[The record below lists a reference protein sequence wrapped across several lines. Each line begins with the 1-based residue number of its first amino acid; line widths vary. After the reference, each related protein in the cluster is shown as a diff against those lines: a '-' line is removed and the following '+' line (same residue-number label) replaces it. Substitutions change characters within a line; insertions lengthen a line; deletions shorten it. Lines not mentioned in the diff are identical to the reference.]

1 MKAVAKEV
9 TNSMSPLGNLI
20 GSASEVFI
28 ENSARKED
36 YLLSTTHGRG
46 IGLSLSPTT
55 VFQEEGLCTLE
66 SQSLFLDPPL
76 EEKVDLIRMV

>member
-1 MKAVAKEV
+1 MFREV
-9 TNSMSPLGNLI
+9 H
-20 GSASEVFI
+20 
-28 ENSARKED
+28 RKYLLRIRRVRRVCLYSSLSWID

-55 VFQEEGLCTLE
+55 IFQEEGLYSPE

-76 EEKVDLIRMV
+76 EEKVDIMRMI

>member
-1 MKAVAKEV
+1 VFREV
-9 TNSMSPLGNLI
+9 H
-20 GSASEVFI
+20 
-28 ENSARKED
+28 RKYLLRIQRVRRVCLCSLLSWID

>member
-9 TNSMSPLGNLI
+9 TNSMSPLGRVCLCSLLSWI
-20 GSASEVFI
+20 
-28 ENSARKED
+28 D